1 MPEPGGAIYAP
12 EFPKELHWIGT
23 EPIKWRDLFDRKV
36 VLVDFWDYTCVNC
49 LRTLPY
55 LAEWNSRYSDKG
67 LATIGVHSPEFSF
80 AADDKTVE
88 SAVDRLGIEYP
99 VVVDSAYE
107 IWQLYGN
114 RGWPAKYLWDDK
126 GKLVWFHYGE
136 GEYEATERAI
146 QKALH
151 DLNPSL
157 ELPGTMKPVRDTDQP
172 DAACIQPTPELY
184 LGSARDQPPVPI
196 KRNGRW
202 NIADDYSEVV
212 EPEAEIEVRYE
223 AAGVNIVLAP
233 PDETGAAV
241 DVALD
246 GVKISTL
253 DVSEP
258 RMYELVDGT
267 EHEAHHL
274 TLHFRTP
281 GTRAY
286 AFTFTPGCA
295 DKLKP

>member
-1 MPEPGGAIYAP
+1 MPCPNESIYAP
-12 EFPKELHWIGT
+12 DFPEGLHWIGS
-23 EPIKWRDLFDRKV
+23 EPLSRSQLFDQKT

-55 LAEWNSRYSDKG
+55 LKEWHRRYRDKG

-80 AADDKTVE
+80 AASDETVE
-88 SAVDRLGIEYP
+88 SAVNRLEIEYP
-99 VVVDSAYE
+99 VVVDSRFD
-107 IWQLYGN
+107 IWKLYGN
-114 RGWPAKYLWDDK
+114 RVWPAKYLWDDK
-126 GKLVWFHYGE
+126 GKLVWFHFGE

-146 QKALH
+146 QQALRQ
-151 DLNPSL
+151 LNADV
-157 ELPGTMKPVRDTDQP
+157 ELPDPMEPIRDTDRP
-172 DAACIQPTPELY
+172 DAACIRPTPELY
-184 LGSARDQPPVPI
+184 LGSGRGQTPVPI
-196 KRNGRW
+196 GRSGRW
-202 NIADDYSEVV
+202 NVADEYSEVV
-212 EPEAEIEVRYE
+212 EPEAEIEVQYE

-258 RMYELVDGT
+258 RMYEIVDGT
-267 EHEAHHL
+267 KHEAHHL
-274 TLHFRTP
+274 KLHFRTP

-286 AFTFTPGCA
+286 ALTFTPGCVS
-295 DKLKP
+295 P